1 MKLLKYIFVLTFC
14 LALIPLACIAQDD
27 ENSCEPQIKKKTQ
40 KLFDQAIDEL
50 KRGGYYECSRLLAE
64 ATEEQPEFIK
74 AWWVIADVN
83 NRPTNRIRNSKK
95 AMEAYKMVIELCPSY
110 EDYYAYFYLA
120 KLCYDKQEF
129 SDAHQYFEAFL
140 SSKTDKI
147 QEKHFDE
154 AKKMSAYSKFYADVL
169 ANKVPFEPKKLPG
182 VSTELDEYLAV
193 ITPDNEYAYFTRKMP
208 EKRIG
213 AVGSGDTRIERF
225 IMAQRSNGI
234 FDIGA
239 PLDYP
244 FNQQPNEG
252 GASLTVDNHELF
264 YTRCVLLPNKYF
276 NCDISYSKFENG
288 RWSEIDA
295 LPNEINTQDS
305 WESMPTISSDGKTLI
320 FISDRAGGLGGYD
333 LYISQRNVEGKWSK
347 AVNMGPII
355 NTAGHEKAPFLHSD
369 SKTLYFSSSDR
380 YDEKLAQTFNGH
392 MGLGGFD
399 IFFARMDDNG
409 NWSIPKNLGSPINT
423 ENSEIGF
430 FVSTDGRT
438 GYFTSNNLNGDKSWD
453 IYYFDLY
460 SEARP
465 QKVLLVKGTLKEELT
480 NELVK
485 DAVVEI
491 KNIKTKEISEIPV
504 DKETGEYAAIM
515 LFNSD
520 FTMTVKKEGYTYVTK
535 YIAEDAPEYQ
545 IPIKVDIQ
553 MKPIQLGKA
562 YTLED
567 IYFDSDSD
575 NLTEKSKKV
584 IEGFV
589 EFMVEN
595 PKVKIEIQGHT
606 DDVGS
611 DEYNIKLSENR
622 AHTVFNILVE
632 KGIETNRMKYKGYGE
647 SQPIADNK
655 TEEGRGMNRR
665 TIFVIT
671 EK

>member
-1 MKLLKYIFVLTFC
+1 MFAVILFPSYGM
-14 LALIPLACIAQDD
+14 AQED
-27 ENSCEPQIKKKTQ
+27 ENGCELQIKKKAQ

-64 ATEEQPEFIK
+64 ATDEQPEFVK

-83 NRPTNRIRNSKK
+83 NRPTNRIRNVQK
-95 AMEAYKMVIELCPSY
+95 AIDAYKMVIDLCPSY

-120 KLCYDKQEF
+120 KLCYDKQDF
-129 SDAHQYFEAFL
+129 PNAYLNFEAFL
-140 SSKTDKI
+140 SAKTDKI
-147 QEKHFDE
+147 QEKHFNE
-154 AKKMSAYSKFYADVL
+154 AQKMSAYSKFYADIL
-169 ANKVPFEPKKLPG
+169 KNKVPFEPKKLQG
-182 VSTELDEYLAV
+182 VSTDLDEYLAV
-193 ITPDNEYAYFTRKMP
+193 ITPDNDFIYFTRKMP

-213 AVGSGDTRIERF
+213 AVGSGDARIERF
-225 IMAQRSNGI
+225 VMAQRSNGI
-234 FDIGA
+234 FNIGA

-252 GASLTVDNHELF
+252 GASLTVDNRELF

-295 LPNEINTQDS
+295 LPIEINTQDS
-305 WESMPTISSDGKTLI
+305 WESMPTISSDGNTLI

-333 LYISQRNVEGKWSK
+333 LYYSQRNEEGKWSK
-347 AVNMGPII
+347 ATNMGPVI
-355 NTAGHEKAPFLHSD
+355 NTAGNEKAPFLHSD

-380 YDEKLAQTFNGH
+380 YDDKLNQTISGH

-399 IFFARMDDNG
+399 IFFTRMDDKG
-409 NWSIPKNLGSPINT
+409 QWAIPKNLGSPINT
-423 ENSEIGF
+423 ENNELGF
-430 FVSTDGRT
+430 FVSTDGKT
-438 GYFTSNNLNGDKSWD
+438 GYFTSNSLNGDKSWD

-460 SEARP
+460 PDARP
-465 QKVLLVKGTLKEELT
+465 QKVLLIKGTLKEELS
-480 NELVK
+480 NEIVK
-485 DAVVEI
+485 EAVVEI

-504 DKETGEYAAIM
+504 NKETGEYAAIM

-545 IPIKVDIQ
+545 IPIKVDIK
-553 MKPIQLGKA
+553 MKPIQIGKA
-562 YTLED
+562 YTLDE

-575 NLTEKSKKV
+575 NLTEQSKKV
-584 IEGFV
+584 IDGFV
-589 EFMVEN
+589 EFLSEN

-611 DEYNIKLSENR
+611 DEYNNKLSANR
-622 AHTVFNILVE
+622 AHTVYNILVE
-632 KGIETNRMKYKGYGE
+632 KGIENSRLNYKGYGE

-655 TEEGRGMNRR
+655 TEEGRKMNRR
-665 TIFVIT
+665 TIFVII